1 MRKYLLFPMMVLMM
15 AACKE
20 GDQQTVVKTVKTVK
34 PENLGM
40 VMDKQF
46 AGVVKE
52 AHTVSVGFKTGGQ
65 IERILVKE
73 GDYVRQGQVIAVLD
87 RKDYQL
93 GVDASQIQYNQ
104 LNDEVARLK
113 VLHDAKS
120 VSGNDY
126 EKALAGLQQVG
137 VQLQSNKNKLDYC
150 TLRSPSAGYVQNRNY
165 EVGEMVQAGAP
176 IVDLIDT
183 NGMEVEADIPTIV
196 YMHRET
202 LSDFTC
208 VSALNQEKLYQ
219 LTLKSIVP
227 KANNSQLY
235 TMRLGFRN
243 GAAGLTAGM
252 NVNVGMN
259 MTIRTDLK
267 NLMVLPV
274 SALFRDGGKSYVW
287 VVKKDST
294 VERREVDINSF
305 NQYGKIIIKGGLKVD
320 ETVVSA
326 GVHHLQPGQQVQIL
340 DESSKT
346 NVGGM
351 L

>member
-1 MRKYLLFPMMVLMM
+1 MKKYLLLSLLALVMT
-15 AACKE
+15 ACKD
-20 GDQQTVVKTVKTVK
+20 GGQQTVVKTVKTVK
-34 PENLGM
+34 PETLGM

-52 AHTVSVGFKTGGQ
+52 AHSVSVGFKTGGQ
-65 IERILVKE
+65 IARILVNE

-87 RKDYQL
+87 KKDYQL
-93 GVDASQIQYNQ
+93 GVDASQIQYRQ
-104 LNDEVARLK
+104 LYDEVARLK

-150 TLRSPSAGYVQNRNY
+150 TLRSPSAGYVQHRNY

-183 NGMEVEADIPTIV
+183 NGMEVETDIPTIV

-202 LSDFTC
+202 LSHFTC
-208 VSALNQEKLYQ
+208 VSALKPEQSYQ
-219 LTLKSIVP
+219 LALKSIVP

-235 TMRLGFRN
+235 TMRLGFKN
-243 GAAGLTAGM
+243 GASGLTAGM
-252 NVNVGMN
+252 NVNVSMN

-267 NLMVLPV
+267 NLIVLPV
-274 SALFRDGGKSYVW
+274 NTIFMESGKNYVW
-287 VVKKDST
+287 VVTKNNK
-294 VERREVDINSF
+294 VERRQVDINSF
-305 NQYGKIIIKGGLKVD
+305 NQYGKIIVKGGLNGN

-326 GVHHLQPGQQVQIL
+326 GVHHLQQGQQVRIL
-340 DESSKT
+340 DDSSKT
-346 NVGGM
+346 NVGDV